1 MLQQPG
7 LTQCNQQ
14 INGDLTLTVAI
25 CESCTDTCD
34 TGGSDNQP
42 NTLVYGTWVE
52 DESVGST
59 QFWRSITSSSDGA
72 KLAAVAYEGN
82 IWTFASAPTTCA
94 YKDPANG
101 GPGTGEGSC
110 EAVSTMQPKD
120 FCKPVCD
127 EGYDLSGAT
136 ECSEDALLTL
146 STCNTTAADATEE
159 LSAAAEEKTAVA
171 VESRDA
177 LLAAITDETLKAK
190 AKLFADAAIAGVNVK
205 KVKVALPAASED
217 AACSQA
223 FTKMKLAPGDGLL
236 CDVAVSSRRRLAQ
249 STYDVTV
256 FVSPVVVDD
265 ATFNA
270 AVASL
275 EAVDIVVTKTEVN
288 PTTELR
294 NIPGVN
300 SALLASFE
308 EDAEEAAE
316 ATTALNAHLAT
327 VTPHPPPSPPSP
339 PLSPP
344 PPSPPEASRVER
356 LRFSG
361 DPRGTRYRDERSR
374 DRGVRRVRGGARR
387 RGVTQS
393 VFLSFRR

>member
-1 MLQQPG
+1 
-7 LTQCNQQ
+7 
-14 INGDLTLTVAI
+14 
-25 CESCTDTCD
+25 
-34 TGGSDNQP
+34 
-42 NTLVYGTWVE
+42 
-52 DESVGST
+52 
-59 QFWRSITSSSDGA
+59 
-72 KLAAVAYEGN
+72 
-82 IWTFASAPTTCA
+82 
-94 YKDPANG
+94 
-101 GPGTGEGSC
+101 
-110 EAVSTMQPKD
+110 MQPKD
-120 FCKPVCD
+120 SCKPVCD

-146 STCNTTAADATEE
+146 STCNTTAANATEE

-177 LLAAITDETLKAK
+177 LLAAITDETFKAK

-205 KVKVALPAASED
+205 KVKMALPAASED

-223 FTKMKLAPGDGLL
+223 FTKMNLAPGDGLL

-275 EAVDIVVTKTEVN
+275 EAVDIVVTMTEVN

-308 EDAEEAAE
+308 EDAVEAAE

-327 VTPHPPPSPPSP
+327 VTPPPPPSPPSP
-339 PLSPP
+339 PPSPP
-344 PPSPPEASRVER
+344 PPSPP
-356 LRFSG
+356 
-361 DPRGTRYRDERSR
+361 PRR
-374 DRGVRRVRGGARR
+374 RGVRADDSAATRVGHDIAMSVLVIAVFAACAAVRGGAA
-387 RGVTQS
+387 
-393 VFLSFRR
+393 